1 MGEPAGQLTCVQCRE
16 RLETADDLLEH
27 MRSSHG
33 VSLASP
39 PASPYSIIQP
49 PSYQPFQYRDP
60 SEDFK
65 IRLPPRQLEPS
76 EQAED
81 LSLKSTREV
90 KSPHSSS
97 SMSGDLSDMDECEKA
112 DSM

>member
-1 MGEPAGQLTCVQCRE
+1 MGETNTCEPGQLTCVQCRE

-39 PASPYSIIQP
+39 PASPYSIPIQP
-49 PSYQPFQYRDP
+49 SYLAPFQYRDP

-76 EQAED
+76 EQAQD

-90 KSPHSSS
+90 KSRHSSS
-97 SMSGDLSDMDECEKA
+97 SGDLSDM
-112 DSM
+112 